1 MCVGQEVAGGD
12 ASDGLVDVHGRDLP
26 RSPAQSHS
34 EELSLGTHTP
44 TISYSAY
51 NHEDTH
57 IS

>member
-34 EELSLGTHTP
+34 EELSLGTHTHYF
-44 TISYSAY
+44 IFSL
-51 NHEDTH
+51 
-57 IS
+57 